1 MARDEKRRQ
10 KALARQ
16 AAKRKA
22 RRKEVSRALVG
33 RPFMSDL
40 RASASWPVHEVL
52 ISKGWERPGEL
63 IEVLVT
69 RRSPLGQIACGVF
82 LVDLGCLG
90 VKNAFGRVF
99 DSEAEYRHELRDG
112 FAERQPRVR
121 GDLNLA
127 AKIIREAIA
136 YARDLGFE
144 PHRDYHPASFVL
156 SGADPDACPSKISL
170 GGPDGKP
177 SYVAGPYDR
186 SRAIVNKL
194 MKRLGPEGFHYVIPV
209 EADDIDF

>member
-22 RRKEVSRALVG
+22 HRKEMARSREG
-33 RPFMSDL
+33 RPLAPGL
-40 RASASWPVHEVL
+40 RAAATWPVHEVL
-52 ISKGWERPGEL
+52 ISQGWQQSGEL
-63 IEVLVT
+63 VEILVA
-69 RRSPLGQIACGVF
+69 RRSPLGQIACGMF

-99 DSEAEYRHELRDG
+99 DSEAAYRRELREE
-112 FAERQPRVR
+112 FEEMRPRVR

-144 PHRDYHPASFVL
+144 PHRDYHQASVVL
-156 SGADPDACPSKISL
+156 SGADPDACPSRIPL
-170 GGPDGKP
+170 GGSDGKP
-177 SYVAGPYDR
+177 LYVAGPYDR
-186 SRAIVNKL
+186 PRAIVDKL
-194 MKRLGPEGFHYVIPV
+194 IRRLGPDGFHYVIPL
-209 EADDIDF
+209 EDDEFDL

>member
-22 RRKEVSRALVG
+22 HRKEASRTAGG
-33 RPFMSDL
+33 RSSVPSL

-52 ISKGWERPGEL
+52 ISRGWEQPAQ
-63 IEVLVT
+63 LVQILVA
-69 RRSPLGQIACGVF
+69 RRSPLGQIACGLF

-90 VKNAFGRVF
+90 VKNAFGRLF
-99 DSEAEYRHELRDG
+99 DSEADYRRELRD
-112 FAERQPRVR
+112 ELEESRPHVR

-144 PHRDYHPASFVL
+144 PHRDYRPASVVL
-156 SGADPDACPSKISL
+156 SGADPDACPAKIPL
-170 GGPDGKP
+170 GGDDGKP
-177 SYVAGPYDR
+177 FYIAGPYDHA
-186 SRAIVNKL
+186 RAIVDKL
-194 MKRLGPEGFHYVIPV
+194 IRRLGPDGFHYIIPIEV
-209 EADDIDF
+209 DDLDF